1 MAGNILS
8 RALLSIFMD
17 KEARAKYDALQKVKR
32 QAADG
37 TLGHEPPPD
46 AAPAATHADDG
57 LDILPETLVQRAI
70 EEAGRE
76 LDRKKNLPP
85 ERRALIEQA
94 LSIHDQK
101 SALLDDLPKEQR
113 EKLILMAMHA
123 FGDALDTGNA
133 KKAKTAG
140 KKKKP

>member
-37 TLGHEPPPD
+37 TLGKEPIPTPPP
-46 AAPAATHADDG
+46 PAADTDG
-57 LDILPETLVQRAI
+57 DLDILPETLVQRAI

-76 LDRKKNLPP
+76 LERKKNLPP

-113 EKLILMAMHA
+113 EKLVLMAMHA
-123 FGDALDTGNA
+123 FGDALDSGKS
-133 KKAKTAG
+133 KKTKTAA